1 MSIKATLVSFS
12 PQSCMHERRSKRAKR
27 SFSYLISS
35 FRSTGSSSWGR
46 VQGKASKGSTIS
58 YVAILFFCLW
68 GYPWSNE
75 SGCDIKV
82 LLKVSKFQKQIIL
95 STHSPKNQRNF
106 SHFSALASKKSWK
119 IVQTQDESTK
129 ILIWC
134 YLTQWNS
141 FIALIRPLLK
151 ARAKNVKNCV
161 GFLGYEMTRLFTFEI
176 YWPLGGLFS
185 NLILLNYIESRTK

>member
-1 MSIKATLVSFS
+1 MQEKLEKESLSHTYWFLK
-12 PQSCMHERRSKRAKR
+12 
-27 SFSYLISS
+27 
-35 FRSTGSSSWGR
+35 
-46 VQGKASKGSTIS
+46 
-58 YVAILFFCLW
+58 ILEKPLC
-68 GYPWSNE
+68 SAA
-75 SGCDIKV
+75 

-95 STHSPKNQRNF
+95 SSHSPKNQRNF

-151 ARAKNVKNCV
+151 ARAKNVKNFV
-161 GFLGYEMTRLFTFEI
+161 GFLGNEKTRLFAFEI
-176 YWPLGGLFS
+176 YWPLG
-185 NLILLNYIESRTK
+185 NIEWMKKCLS